1 MCIQPRR
8 AILNRIALRGF
19 FCVKKNPVFLKFM
32 LRRFVIYL
40 GAMIAER
47 SGDLSP
53 EWGAQ
58 SNLLIFNLRIVCRE
72 IHFSGYR
79 QDSFTSTKYTAKRM
93 PLST

>member
-1 MCIQPRR
+1 
-8 AILNRIALRGF
+8 
-19 FCVKKNPVFLKFM
+19 M